1 MRPLFRPELVLLLGA
16 SFWGL
21 GWLPLEHLAGQ
32 GLRGMPVVLYTYGLL
47 CLVALP
53 VMVAQQR
60 TWWPQRRALAVICL
74 CGGWATAGLVGALS
88 EGDVVRAMLLFYLA
102 PVWGLLG
109 GWLLLGERL
118 SASRVGALAL
128 AMLGIALTLGVSAD
142 TFRPLAGS
150 DWLALSAGL
159 AFACNNLATRA
170 ADRVPL
176 ASKAV
181 VAFVGAA
188 LLGGLLCLLQDTA
201 LPPAG
206 PGLWLQIA
214 LFGLF
219 WLLAMG
225 AAQYGFSHVEAS
237 RAAVLVVIELVVA
250 VLTAAWFGERE
261 LGLRE
266 WCGGALVLLA
276 ALLAERPS
284 RPSSS
289 VLCEAK
295 S

>member
-1 MRPLFRPELVLLLGA
+1 MAWLKPEVVLLLGA

-21 GWLPLEHLAGQ
+21 GWLPLQHLAGQ
-32 GLRGMPVVLYTYGLL
+32 GLAGMPVVLYTYALL
-47 CLVALP
+47 CLLALP
-53 VMVAQQR
+53 ILAAQQR
-60 TWWPQRRALAVICL
+60 AWWPQRRALAMICL
-74 CGGWATAGLVGALS
+74 GGGWATAGLVGALS
-88 EGDVVRAMLLFYLA
+88 EGDVIRAMLLFYLA

-109 GWLLLGERL
+109 AWLLLGERL
-118 SASRVGALAL
+118 DIMRVVALLL
-128 AMLGIALTLGVSAD
+128 AMAGIALTLGLSAE

-181 VAFVGAA
+181 AAFVGAA
-188 LLGGLLCLLQDTA
+188 LLGGLFCLQQNVT
-201 LPPAG
+201 LPPVS
-206 PGLWLQIA
+206 PGLWLQVG

-219 WLLAMG
+219 WLVAMS

-266 WCGGALVLLA
+266 WCGGTLVLAA

-284 RPSSS
+284 RASSTHLRE
-289 VLCEAK
+289 VK
-295 S
+295 P

>member
-1 MRPLFRPELVLLLGA
+1 MRAELVLLIA
-16 SFWGL
+16 AAIWGL
-21 GWLPLEHLAGQ
+21 GWIPLEHLAGQ
-32 GLRGMPVVLYTYGLL
+32 GLIGMPVVFYTYGLL
-47 CLVALP
+47 CAVALP
-53 VMVAQQR
+53 VLIWQR
-60 TWWPQRRALAVICL
+60 RAWWPQRRQLAVICL
-74 CGGWATAGLVGALS
+74 CGGWATAGLVGSLS

-118 SASRVGALAL
+118 TATRVGALAL
-128 AMLGIALTLGVSAD
+128 AMLGIALTLGLSAE

-181 VAFVGAA
+181 GAFVGAA
-188 LLGGLLCLLQDTA
+188 LLSGLFCLAHGLA

-206 PGLWLQIA
+206 PLLWLQVA

-225 AAQYGFSHVEAS
+225 AAQHGFTHVEAS
-237 RAAVLVVIELVVA
+237 RAAVLVVVELVVA
-250 VLTAAWFGERE
+250 VLTAALFGERE

-266 WCGGALVLLA
+266 WCGSALVLA
-276 ALLAERPS
+276 ATLLAERPN
-284 RPSSS
+284 RPSSP

>member
-1 MRPLFRPELVLLLGA
+1 MLRIKPELILLLGA

-21 GWLPLEHLAGQ
+21 GWIPLAYLAGQ
-32 GLRGMPVVLYTYGLL
+32 GLAGMPVVLYTFGLL
-47 CLVALP
+47 CVLALP
-53 VMVAQQR
+53 LLWLQR
-60 TWWPQRRALAVICL
+60 RAWWPQRRALLVICL
-74 CGGWATAGLVGALS
+74 AGGWATAGLVGALS

-118 SASRVGALAL
+118 TRVRVGALLL
-128 AMLGIALTLGVSAD
+128 AMAGIALTLGVSRA
-142 TFRPLAGS
+142 TFSTLSGS

-159 AFACNNLATRA
+159 AFAANNLATRA

-181 VAFVGAA
+181 VAFVGSA
-188 LLGGLLCLLQDTA
+188 LLGGVYCLLQDTPLPAANPA
-201 LPPAG
+201 LW
-206 PGLWLQIA
+206 GLIA

-219 WLLAMG
+219 WLVAMS

-237 RAAVLVVIELVVA
+237 RAAVLVVIELLVA
-250 VLTAAWFGERE
+250 VLSAAWLGERE

-266 WCGGALVLLA
+266 WLGGALVLAA
-276 ALLAERPS
+276 ALLAEHRERTSPVTFS
-284 RPSSS
+284 
-289 VLCEAK
+289 EANQ
-295 S
+295 